1 MRFAGS
7 ILVVMCACG
16 LLCAQGSTLA
26 SQTSSSQITHSMAMI
41 GSLPDAPEPNS
52 SELAP
57 MQKMK
62 GMIKTQVNHAIDS
75 NGCPSVY
82 EWRPL
87 TTQEKFGVFVR
98 STYSPYTF
106 INAAVSQ
113 ATDPLVGT
121 HLREDGYES
130 GFRGI
135 AQRYGIE
142 LSTNETDVFFQRFL
156 FPTLL
161 KQDPRYFRNPDLP
174 VPSRILYS
182 VSRVLITRNDDG
194 RDALNVSRVL
204 GGGASRAVADLYVPG
219 ERQGIGAIASSVGIN
234 MLQDAGMNLLREFW
248 PDLRQKFLHR

>member
-1 MRFAGS
+1 MF
-7 ILVVMCACG
+7 
-16 LLCAQGSTLA
+16 AQGSAATPQPA
-26 SQTSSSQITHSMAMI
+26 PTQISHSMAII
-41 GSLPDAPEPNS
+41 GALPDAPEPNS
-52 SELAP
+52 SDMAP

-62 GMIKTQVNHAIDS
+62 GMIKTEVNHAINS
-75 NGCPSVY
+75 NACPSVY

-87 TTQEKFGVFVR
+87 TTQEKFEVFVR

-113 ATDPLVGT
+113 ATDPITGT
-121 HLREDGYES
+121 HLRKDGYES

-174 VPSRILYS
+174 VRSRILYS
-182 VSRVLITRNDDG
+182 VTRVLITRSDDG
-194 RDALNVSRVL
+194 GESFNVSRIL

-219 ERQGIGAIASSVGIN
+219 EKQGIGAIAGSVGIN

-248 PDLRQKFLHR
+248 PDMRQKLFHRQ